1 MASFFLALFHKPP
14 RLNTTKLPL
23 IQLTDAD
30 FVAALIGLR
39 TPNAGLPVFKRA
51 ARFEKCLMKDGWADR
66 AEDGGLGAA
75 GGCGWKG

>member
-39 TPNAGLPVFKRA
+39 TPNAGLRLLHATKR
-51 ARFEKCLMKDGWADR
+51 M
-66 AEDGGLGAA
+66 
-75 GGCGWKG
+75 